1 MIFLV
6 FNVFLR
12 TLKIITIFHLIT
24 ILSLTVSC
32 PFRNYP
38 RMKKGKPTRQI
49 LHLRS
54 NIEMPQPKPG
64 NSQPIKLMLKRL
76 HQQNQLT
83 IGINSVNR
91 EFIQKKIKF
100 LLFASDIDPPELI
113 QHLLLMALTNKTPVL
128 TTQITQ
134 KELGSTLGLRTA
146 CVIGIINDVQ
156 SDIFDVLSPFTS
168 ILTSES
174 LPIIQ
179 IDNY

>member
-1 MIFLV
+1 
-6 FNVFLR
+6 
-12 TLKIITIFHLIT
+12 
-24 ILSLTVSC
+24 
-32 PFRNYP
+32 
-38 RMKKGKPTRQI
+38 MKKGKPTRQI

-54 NIEMPQPKPG
+54 NIEMPPPKPG

-91 EFIQKKIKF
+91 EFIQKKIKI

-134 KELGSTLGLRTA
+134 KELGSTLGLHTA
-146 CVIGIINDVQ
+146 CVIGINNDVQ
-156 SDIFDVLSPFTS
+156 SDVLDVLSPFTS

>member
-1 MIFLV
+1 
-6 FNVFLR
+6 
-12 TLKIITIFHLIT
+12 
-24 ILSLTVSC
+24 
-32 PFRNYP
+32 
-38 RMKKGKPTRQI
+38 
-49 LHLRS
+49 
-54 NIEMPQPKPG
+54 
-64 NSQPIKLMLKRL
+64 
-76 HQQNQLT
+76 
-83 IGINSVNR
+83 
-91 EFIQKKIKF
+91 
-100 LLFASDIDPPELI
+100 
-113 QHLLLMALTNKTPVL
+113 MALTNKTPVL